1 MRCLGRV
8 PSADGERDTYLTT
21 CDAIFYRQRNA
32 IARALRLCDAGNG
45 DASAMAGAIRAS
57 EGRANTMANSMKT
70 AIFESA
76 RHMAVEEAPMPT
88 IEQPDDAIIR
98 VVRACVCGS
107 DLWPFRG
114 INQTEDHSANS
125 GHEAIGIVEQVGD
138 AITSVK
144 PGDFVI
150 APFTHGCGQCRA
162 CRAGFDGSC
171 MAHAD
176 NFSMGAQGQ
185 YIRFQHAQWALV
197 KIPGQPE
204 DYSEGMLKSLLTLSD
219 VMATGYHAART
230 AQVKP
235 GDTVI
240 VLGDGAVGLCAII
253 AAKMMGAKRIIS
265 TSRHDDRRAL
275 AQEFG
280 ATDNVAERG
289 DEGVA
294 KLLEISDGGA
304 DAVLECVGTDA
315 SFQEA
320 VSVARP
326 GALIGRVGLPHD
338 QQISGEG
345 TFYQNVGVYGGPAS
359 VTTYDKSVLLDAVL
373 NADINP
379 GRVFTSEFHLD
390 DIQAAY
396 EAMDQRKT
404 IKSYLIID

>member
-1 MRCLGRV
+1 
-8 PSADGERDTYLTT
+8 
-21 CDAIFYRQRNA
+21 
-32 IARALRLCDAGNG
+32 
-45 DASAMAGAIRAS
+45 MA
-57 EGRANTMANSMKT
+57 ETMKS

-76 RHMAVEEAPMPT
+76 GHMAIEDVPMPR
-88 IEQPDDAIIR
+88 IEKPDDAIIR
-98 VVRACVCGS
+98 IVRTCVCGS

-114 INQTEDHSANS
+114 INQSAEHSQNS

-138 AITSVK
+138 DITSVK

-171 MAHAD
+171 MAHDD

-197 KIPGQPE
+197 KIPGRPE
-204 DYSEGMLKSLLTLSD
+204 DYSEDMLKSLLTLSD

-240 VLGDGAVGLCAII
+240 VLGDGAVGQCAII

-265 TSRHDDRRAL
+265 RSRHDDRRAL
-275 AQEFG
+275 AAEFG

-294 KLLEISDGGA
+294 KLLEISAGGA

-320 VSVARP
+320 VAVARP
-326 GALIGRVGLPHD
+326 GALIGRVGLPHA

-345 TFYQNVGVYGGPAS
+345 TFYRNIGVYGGPAS
-359 VTTYDKSVLLDAVL
+359 VTTYDKNVLLDAVL
-373 NADINP
+373 DAQINP
-379 GRVFTSEFHLD
+379 GKVFTNTFELD
-390 DIQAAY
+390 EIQPAY
-396 EAMDQRKT
+396 EAMDERKT
-404 IKSYLIID
+404 IKSYVIVEH